1 MIQLI
6 FCVRADGVAEFLHAA
21 VRHGLRRCVSADF
34 CLGGDGDRL
43 GIDGGSSGCARV
55 STIRCIVD
63 HRVFYGLRQ
72 SERYCRSGCNLARCG
87 RSRHRRRCLL
97 LYNADIVQQIH
108 HGAFGIAGHIVAVE
122 PEFELRQ
129 IADVLAGK
137 VNLYGCPC
145 ALGRIGK
152 GAAHIDDAAAV

>member
-6 FCVRADGVAEFLHAA
+6 VCVRTDGVAEFLHAA
-21 VRHGLRRCVSADF
+21 VCHGLCRSVSADF
-34 CLGGDGDRL
+34 RLGSDGDRC
-43 GIDGGSSGCARV
+43 GIDGGSYGCARV

-87 RSRHRRRCLL
+87 RSCYRRRGLL

-108 HGAFGIAGHIVAVE
+108 HGAFGIAGHIIAVE
-122 PEFELRQ
+122 PEFQLRQ
-129 IADVLAGK
+129 IADVLTGK
-137 VNLYGCPC
+137 ADLN
-145 ALGRIGK
+145 R
-152 GAAHIDDAAAV
+152 